1 MTGGRGELTGALGA
15 PARFGVPEPGDEVRQ
30 SLYAFR
36 PMDVELRNLLYRRP
50 ELYERVYDGSGDAVP
65 KMCER
70 LFERYLRRY
79 PDSVLDIGCG
89 TGRDLAYLADRCRD
103 CVGVDIQES
112 MVAFARER
120 RPHID
125 FRVGDM
131 RSVRIGR
138 TFAAITC
145 MGIAISNLHA
155 DDDLDMAFETFA
167 AHSKAG
173 TLLVL
178 EALNALGADGGGSLA
193 RRFVIDVPGI
203 DASAEATYEHDRRRQ
218 LLTRR
223 RVWAGMDDGPV
234 EDFVRFRTLAP
245 RELEH
250 RLATHGFETLAMY
263 GDRAL
268 TDTHLDGVSLMVA
281 ARFAAAS

>member
-1 MTGGRGELTGALGA
+1 
-15 PARFGVPEPGDEVRQ
+15 
-30 SLYAFR
+30 
-36 PMDVELRNLLYRRP
+36 MDVELRNVLYRRP

-65 KMCER
+65 RMCER
-70 LFERYLRRY
+70 LFERHLDRY
-79 PDSVLDIGCG
+79 PASLLDIGCG
-89 TGRDLAYLADRCRD
+89 TGRDLAYLAERSPD
-103 CVGVDIQES
+103 CVGVDIQEG

-131 RSVRIGR
+131 RSVRVGR
-138 TFAAITC
+138 AFEAITC
-145 MGIAISNLHA
+145 MGIAIANLHA
-155 DDDLDMAFETFA
+155 DDDLDMAFATFA
-167 AHSKAG
+167 AHAEAG

-178 EALNALGADGGGSLA
+178 EALNALGADDGGSLA
-193 RRFVIDVPGI
+193 RRFVIDVPGLEAVA
-203 DASAEATYEHDRRRQ
+203 DATYEHDRRRQ

-250 RLATHGFETLAMY
+250 RLATHGFQTREMY
-263 GDRAL
+263 GDRDL
-268 TDTHLDGVSLMVA
+268 TDTDLGTITLMVA
-281 ARFAAAS
+281 ARFVGAR

>member
-1 MTGGRGELTGALGA
+1 
-15 PARFGVPEPGDEVRQ
+15 
-30 SLYAFR
+30 
-36 PMDVELRNLLYRRP
+36 MDIELRNLLYRRP
-50 ELYERVYDGSGDAVP
+50 ELYESVYDGSGGAVP

-70 LFERYLRRY
+70 LFERHLDGY
-79 PDSVLDIGCG
+79 PASLLDIGCG
-89 TGRDLAYLADRCRD
+89 TGRDLAFLAARCPY

-125 FRVGDM
+125 VCVGDM
-131 RSVRIGR
+131 RSMRIGR
-138 TFAAITC
+138 TFAAIMC
-145 MGIAISNLHA
+145 MGIAIANLHA

-167 AHSKAG
+167 AHSQTG

-178 EALNALGADGGGSLA
+178 EALNALGADDGGSLA
-193 RRFVIDVPGI
+193 RRFVIDVPGLE
-203 DASAEATYEHDRRRQ
+203 ASADATYQHDRRRQ

-223 RVWAGMDDGPV
+223 RVWMGMDGGPV

-250 RLATHGFETLAMY
+250 HLATHGFETLAMY
-263 GDRAL
+263 DNRGLAE
-268 TDTHLDGVSLMVA
+268 TDLAEISLVVV
-281 ARFAAAS
+281 ARFTAAS